1 MQFFSARWKKKEW
14 LLLNFQNLE
23 AFLVLAEE
31 GSVTRAAE
39 RLHVS
44 QQALS
49 GLLSRLEKEVE
60 SPLFFRRGALEL
72 TYAGKCFQRSAMR
85 ILDIQRQTLA
95 AIEDANE
102 NRRGELRIGV
112 SHTRGQSILPV
123 LLPEFSRL
131 YPLAELTIYEGSTT
145 VLEED
150 LDKGLIDVLIGF
162 APFMLESAEYTPLMS
177 ERMYLVA
184 QKELLQKTFGAQTR
198 KICQLYAQTREL
210 SVFSGL
216 SFVLLKKGDR
226 IRTIVDREFLLQGM
240 TPKIKLE
247 TQNVQTA
254 FCLAAEGMGLT
265 VCPELYL
272 SSPYTV
278 SGAVDSPVRQKV
290 EILPFSTKDTADTI
304 AIGYNRE
311 RYLSK
316 MARDFIALSL
326 RLYGVNPQ
334 N

>member
-1 MQFFSARWKKKEW
+1 M
-14 LLLNFQNLE
+14 NFQNLE

-49 GLLSRLEKEVE
+49 GLLARLEKEVG
-60 SPLFFRRGALEL
+60 SPLFFRRAGLEL
-72 TYAGKCFQRSAMR
+72 TYAGKCFQRSAAQ
-85 ILDIQRQTLA
+85 ILDIQHQTMA

-102 NRRGELRIGV
+102 NRRGELRIGI

-123 LLPEFSRL
+123 LLPQFSRL
-131 YPLAELTIYEGSTT
+131 YPLAELTIFEGSTAI
-145 VLEED
+145 LEED

-162 APFMLESAEYTPLMS
+162 APFMLESAEYTPLMY
-177 ERMYLVA
+177 EKMYLVA
-184 QKELLQKTFGAQTR
+184 QKELLQRTFGARTQQVCR
-198 KICQLYAQTREL
+198 SYVQSRDLSLFAQLP
-210 SVFSGL
+210 
-216 SFVLLKKGDR
+216 FVLLKKGDR
-226 IRTIVDREFLLQGM
+226 IRTIVDREFAAKGV
-240 TPKIKLE
+240 TPEIKLE

-272 SSPYTV
+272 ISPYTI
-278 SGAVDSPVRQKV
+278 SGAANAEIRQKV
-290 EILPFSTKDTADTI
+290 TVFPFSDEDTVDTI

-326 RLYGVNPQ
+326 RLYGAGSNA
-334 N
+334 